1 MIAGAVLAVVGLLG
15 PPREVSSSASA
26 SRDTPALGMVIAPHR
41 VLSGGGELGIVSIAG
56 DDLTLRLGFYG
67 MVELESSGTLDRLLP
82 YPTADIR
89 YWRGLIG
96 YTAALSLDGAARA
109 LLGEGSALEAEV
121 GYHHESEHQ
130 TASNSGGPSE
140 DVSDVPQVGD
150 AIHLDVAA
158 RLRRGDV
165 DVSVRLRERL
175 FIPGKSSYAH
185 APGVDVEARWR
196 ALAHLHP
203 FASAFAENMFGAYRY
218 PDVFLVRGLVGAV
231 VSPGVSE
238 VYLYL
243 FADVGHR
250 KGLAALT
257 KEENFGVGIRVA
269 FY

>member
-26 SRDTPALGMVIAPHR
+26 SRDTPALGMTIAPHR
-41 VLSGGGELGIVSIAG
+41 VLSGGGELGIVTIAG
-56 DDLTLRLGFYG
+56 EDLTLRLGFYG
-67 MVELESSGTLDRLLP
+67 MIDLESSGTTDKLLP

-96 YTAALSLDGAARA
+96 YTAALSFDGAARK

-130 TASNSGGPSE
+130 TASNSGDPSG

-150 AIHLDVAA
+150 AIHVDVAA
-158 RLRRGDV
+158 RFREGDV
-165 DVSVRLRERL
+165 DVSLRLRERL
-175 FIPGKSSYAH
+175 FIPGHSAYTH
-185 APGVDVEARWR
+185 APGVDVEVRWR
-196 ALAHLHP
+196 VFPHLHA
-203 FASAFAENMFGAYRY
+203 FASAFAENMFGAYRF
-218 PDVFLVRGLVGAV
+218 PDAFLVRGMLGAV
-231 VSPGVSE
+231 VAPGVGNLY
-238 VYLYL
+238 VYL
-243 FADVGHR
+243 FADIGHR

-257 KEENFGVGIRVA
+257 KEENIGVGIRVA